1 MSHAQFFVVRTFI
14 IFVVF
19 CATSGQEFWTLIGQK
34 CKGALQF
41 KRELLISSVLFWDK
55 GSPRAVKVSLTVGRY
70 LKTTREKRNCVR
82 NDPLHDHSRT
92 F

>member
-34 CKGALQF
+34 CEGALRF
-41 KRELLISSVLFWDK
+41 KREVYFSSVLFWVK
-55 GSPRAVKVSLTVGRY
+55 GIPRAVKVSLTVGRFF
-70 LKTTREKRNCVR
+70 EKSAGKMAAVEKCQK
-82 NDPLHDHSRT
+82 
-92 F
+92 